1 MCGPSG
7 SGKSSLAFETLYAEG
22 QRRYIESLSNYTKQ
36 FLNKAPKPDLEGID
50 NIPPAISLE
59 QKNNVKSSRSSV
71 GTTTEV
77 IDYLRLMY
85 EKIGK
90 AYCPHHHVALEKKN
104 ASLATTRV
112 LENFAGKRGYILA
125 PVQKSLFQSH
135 DADAAAGVKKKKG
148 PKTKALSRRALLKKV
163 EMGAKVSDE
172 DKRLLALLIQD
183 GILRIFVPAE
193 VGDYDRDLDADEPKA
208 KKSAKKPKKKA
219 AAKLS
224 SNPDEAVVSLE
235 NAPALDPGR
244 AYAQMFKGKIVE
256 LSPDMPLPEKDFYIV
271 TDRIAFNEDDR
282 GRLNDS
288 IVQAYA
294 QSLKYNAHLAYAKAA
309 VLTTDGDYFLL
320 SEENSCHICNYRF
333 PDIHSTLFSF
343 NSPVGACEPCKGFGN
358 ILVIDEAKVIPNPEL
373 TLSQGAI
380 KPFAMP
386 SGAKDKRAMFNF
398 CKKQGID
405 IHTPWKSLPKKH
417 RDMLWNGHPDFFGVL
432 GLFEYLETKKYKMH
446 VRVFLARHKSPSLC
460 PTCNGS
466 RLKPEALQVKI
477 AGNSISDFCS
487 LPVEDLLAKL
497 KGLKLTDYEK
507 EVCAEPYRQVTSRLQ
522 FLCDVGVG
530 YLNLDR
536 PTKTLSGG
544 EFQRL
549 NLSNQLGVGLSQTL
563 YVLDEPT
570 IGLHPRD
577 NDRLIKVLHA
587 LNALGNTLVV
597 VEHDQDV
604 IKNATNII
612 EMGPGSG
619 RLGGEVL
626 FSGEKSA
633 FYNFKGSNTVPYLM
647 TGQHLV
653 TNKEPRFVD
662 IDKYKYTLEIGNCR
676 GNNLKNLT
684 VRIPLNRV
692 VTVTGVSGSGK
703 STLISDT
710 LYPALAR
717 DLGVEYMKGLEF
729 DYIKGLEHLKNVLF
743 VDQSP
748 IGTTARSNPITY
760 MKIYDA
766 VRTVMA
772 NTEDA
777 KSAGYGAGDFSLNVD
792 GGRCPVCK
800 GLGVEIIDMMFM
812 DDIEIPC
819 DTCDGKKFRPE
830 ILEIQYR
837 GKNIHEIMNMTV
849 AEAMDFFVAYPNIR
863 RPLSLLKEVGLEY
876 IALGQSARSLSGGES
891 QRLKIARE
899 FNSTSQKNTLYILDE
914 PTTGLHFREVH
925 LLMKVLNRLVDA
937 GGSVLLIEHN
947 MDVIRNS
954 DYIIDMGPEAGA
966 GGGNIVAEGTPE
978 EIERNP
984 KSLTGKYLKE

>member
-1 MCGPSG
+1 
-7 SGKSSLAFETLYAEG
+7 
-22 QRRYIESLSNYTKQ
+22 
-36 FLNKAPKPDLEGID
+36 
-50 NIPPAISLE
+50 
-59 QKNNVKSSRSSV
+59 
-71 GTTTEV
+71 
-77 IDYLRLMY
+77 MY

-90 AYCPHHHVALEKKN
+90 AFCPHHHLPLEKKSP
-104 ASLATTRV
+104 SLATKRV

-135 DADAAAGVKKKKG
+135 DADAVAGVKKKKG
-148 PKTKALSRRALLKKV
+148 PKLKALSRRALLKKV
-163 EMGAKVSDE
+163 AFGSTVSED

-183 GILRIFVPAE
+183 GILRIFVPAQPGE
-193 VGDYDRDLDADEPKA
+193 YEPDLDVDED
-208 KKSAKKPKKKA
+208 SAKNAKATKASKKKKKKP
-219 AAKLS
+219 AAKLTS
-224 SNPDEAVVSLE
+224 DPGSAEVALE

-244 AYAQMFKGKIVE
+244 AYAQQFKGKIVE
-256 LSPDMPLPEKDFYIV
+256 LTANSPLPDHDFYIV
-271 TDRIAFNEDDR
+271 TDRIAFSEDDR

-358 ILVIDEAKVIPNPEL
+358 ILIIDEAKVIPNPEL
-373 TLSQGAI
+373 TLAQGAI

-386 SGAKDKRAMFNF
+386 SGAKDKRQMFNF

-405 IHTPWKSLPKKH
+405 LHTPWKSLPKKH

-460 PTCNGS
+460 PTCHGS

-477 AGNSISDFCS
+477 AGYSISDFCA
-487 LPVEDLLAKL
+487 LPVEDLLVKL
-497 KGLKLTDYEK
+497 KTLKLTAYEK
-507 EVCAEPYRQVTSRLQ
+507 EVCAEPYRQTTSRLQ

-577 NDRLIKVLHA
+577 NDRLIGVLHA
-587 LNALGNTLVV
+587 LNKLGNTLVV

-604 IKNATNII
+604 IKNASNII

-619 RLGGEVL
+619 RLGGEVM
-626 FSGEKSA
+626 FSGAKNE
-633 FYNFKGSNTVPYLM
+633 FFNFKGSNTVPYL
-647 TGQHLV
+647 TGGTNLV

-676 GNNLKNLT
+676 GNNLKNVT
-684 VRIPLNRV
+684 VKFPLHRV

-703 STLISDT
+703 STLVSDT

-766 VRTVMA
+766 VRTVMSS
-772 NTEDA
+772 TEDA
-777 KSAGYGAGDFSLNVD
+777 KAAGYSAGDFSLNVD
-792 GGRCPVCK
+792 GGRCPVCR

-849 AEAMDFFVAYPNIR
+849 SEAMDFFVAYPNIR

-966 GGGNIVAEGTPE
+966 AGGYIVATGTPE
-978 EIERNP
+978 EIARNK
-984 KSLTGKYLKE
+984 KSLTGKYLAE